1 MDENNK
7 NHRREEKPYIETA
20 AFDEEKEETV
30 DSLNGK
36 ERQPQT
42 PPSGSRKKKIVRK
55 RVYHA
60 GKLKALIYIGAVLV
74 ICVVLSS
81 FALNAITDML
91 AISKPDTAISVTIPA
106 NATSAQVGEILEEA
120 GLIRYGWL
128 FGYISDYEGYDGRYQ
143 FGTHVL
149 NTNMGYTTM
158 MKEMEI
164 SDSVRETVTVTI
176 PEGYCIGQIAALLEG
191 NGVCEE
197 SEFLKAINGTSYG
210 FSFEDSIPN
219 DDEIFYRLEGYIFPD
234 TYEFY
239 KGDSALN
246 VIKRFLQTFED
257 KVLTPET
264 VSAIN
269 QSGYT
274 LHEVITLASIIQAEA
289 PNVEEMLKVSSVYHN
304 RLNDKLNFPRLQ
316 ADPTRDYANEQILE
330 SNRTDADIIA
340 DAYDTYQAEGLP
352 PGPINNPGVDAIN
365 AALNPADTDYYYFC
379 TNLETQ
385 EFYYASTLEEHN
397 QNVYKA
403 GLRQSAFE

>member
-7 NHRREEKPYIETA
+7 NHRQKETPSTETA
-20 AFDEEKEETV
+20 VFTAR
-30 DSLNGK
+30 K
-36 ERQPQT
+36 EREAQPSYQKQE
-42 PPSGSRKKKIVRK
+42 PLKPSGGGQKKKPIRK
-55 RVYHA
+55 QVYHA
-60 GKLKALIYIGAVLV
+60 GKLKALIYVGAVLV

-106 NATSAQVGEILEEA
+106 NATSAEVGEILEEA

-128 FGYISDYEGYDGRYQ
+128 FGYISDYEGYDGNYQ

-176 PEGYCIGQIAALLEG
+176 PEGYCIGQIAALLEE

-197 SEFLKAINGTSYG
+197 SEFLKAVNSTNYG
-210 FSFEDSIPN
+210 FSFEDSIP
-219 DDEIFYRLEGYIFPD
+219 DDDGIFYRLEGYIFPD

-264 VSAIN
+264 VAAIN

-274 LHEVITLASIIQAEA
+274 LHEVITLASIIQGEA
-289 PNVEEMLKVSSVYHN
+289 PNVEEMLRVSSVYHN
-304 RLNDKLNFPRLQ
+304 RLDDKLNFPKLQ

-330 SNRTDADIIA
+330 SSRDDADAIA
-340 DAYDTYQAEGLP
+340 DAYDTYQSDGLP
-352 PGPINNPGVDAIN
+352 PGPINNPGVDAVN
-365 AALNPADTDYYYFC
+365 AALHPEDTNYYYFC